1 MSIPK
6 DMQVTGDWLADALK
20 EEADKKELPP
30 DLLTVAQMAE
40 RSGMAIATIRRK
52 CQMGYLTAYRVGG
65 QWIIPADQVPRDRR
79 RHGGSHNG

>member
-6 DMQVTGDWLADALK
+6 DMQVTGDWLA
-20 EEADKKELPP
+20 EAVAGKQPQRELPP

-52 CQMGYLTAYRVGG
+52 CQTGHLLAYRVGG
-65 QWIIPADQVPRDRR
+65 QWLIPADQIPRDRR